1 MVSRK
6 TQYAV
11 AAVVP
16 SLLFATAAGAQDQDF
31 PVFSNGEASNH
42 PAPNPVTVPT
52 GGLSFEDDGFTW
64 VYEGPQPVFEE
75 SEPFKDAGDATNILP
90 TVYERMIDQ
99 GGDRVPN
106 SLPSTPEDPYNLHP
120 DPVVS
125 DIDSRSPRWDLANII
140 NVLHAVVFPEDRAA
154 TNQEVFPG
162 GEGVPADPRRGRVE
176 RKENA
181 GTIPGEVPGEIPM
194 DQVEFAIDILEG
206 NEFENRDRAY
216 EGEFA
221 LLNYNGVNMVKTVT
235 QNDEGEWTVEV
246 DQFWMRQR
254 IKGDTMFFDLSNVPP
269 NETWEIHYNI
279 HAMHWG
285 HEDFA
290 PFQVFFQDPDDR
302 GEDQPQIVPFFQMD
316 QTFFPMEEGKK
327 YQFEMSMP
335 PADMYNL
342 TYHWGWRVHPPRIQ
356 AIENAGK
363 TVLGQNI
370 VQWERDVFGEN
381 PRASQQAK
389 LEAIEQIG
397 DLSPAKRMWEG
408 FRQLRQLGTDA
419 SRQEQQEI
427 VAEIEAAFDDWNDR
441 TSLPRGVEKAQ
452 ADEGEQA
459 YDQTLFYVNNTIY
472 GRVHGV
478 KRMAEQTWFEFQSR
492 GETLK
497 TRLINGDYF
506 PHAYQNVDFGGNR
519 GWENIYQ
526 NTIPIGGQ
534 GPWFTFGRT
543 QWQPNTVRPAIV
555 PAAERPEDQQ
565 VARLLEGNGE
575 GTPRKIEPRETAATP
590 RNNPNATNH
599 DEGASWL
606 RMPPTPDGSS
616 VVRDERGLG
625 LRDVKVNFNHDP
637 STRLRYYQ
645 FDPMHHNVAIFSVH

>member
-16 SLLFATAAGAQDQDF
+16 SLLLATAAGAQDIPTF
-31 PVFSNGEASNH
+31 PDGEASNH
-42 PAPNPVTVPT
+42 PAPNPFTVPT
-52 GGLSFEDDGFTW
+52 GSLSFEDDGFTS
-64 VYEGPQPVFEE
+64 VYEGPQPIFEQ
-75 SEPFKDAGDATNILP
+75 SRPFEDPQGATNILP
-90 TVYERMIDQ
+90 TVYEQMIDQ

-106 SLPSTPEDPYNLHP
+106 SLPSTPDNPYNLHP

-125 DIDSRSPRWDLANII
+125 ETDPRSPRTDLLNII
-140 NVLHAVVFPEDRAA
+140 NELQAVVFPQDRAA
-154 TNQEVFPG
+154 TNRDVFPG

-181 GTIPGEVPGEIPM
+181 GTLPEVADEIDM
-194 DQVEFAIDILEG
+194 DKVEFAIDILEG
-206 NEFENRDRAY
+206 NEFEGRDRAY
-216 EGEFA
+216 EGEIS
-221 LLNYNGVNMVKTVT
+221 LLNFNGVNNIKEVT
-235 QNDEGEWTVEV
+235 QNEDGEWTVEV
-246 DQFWMRQR
+246 EQFWMRQR
-254 IKGDTMFFDLSNVPP
+254 IKSDTMFFDLSNMPP
-269 NETWEIHYNI
+269 NETWKINYTVHS
-279 HAMHWG
+279 MHWG

-302 GEDQPQIVPFFQMD
+302 PEGEPQIIPFFQMD

-327 YQFEMSMP
+327 YEFEAAMP

-363 TVLGQNI
+363 TVMGQNI
-370 VQWERDVFGEN
+370 VQWERDVFGED
-381 PRASQQAK
+381 PRASEEAK

-408 FRQLRQLGTDA
+408 FRQLREMGNSA
-419 SRQEQQEI
+419 SRPEQQEI
-427 VAEIEAAFDDWNDR
+427 VAEIKAAFDDWKDR
-441 TSLPRGVEKAQ
+441 LTLPRGVEQ
-452 ADEGEQA
+452 AEAEEGEQA

-472 GRVHGV
+472 GTMHGV
-478 KRMAEQTWFEFQSR
+478 GRMAEQTWFEFQTR

-506 PHAYQNVDFGGNR
+506 SHAYQNVDFGGLR

-543 QWQPNTVRPAIV
+543 QWQPNTVRPAVV
-555 PAAERPEDQQ
+555 PAAERPEDQELAELQTGDGSPRQ
-565 VARLLEGNGE
+565 VQ
-575 GTPRKIEPRETAATP
+575 PRETAAIP
-590 RNNPNATNH
+590 QDNPNATRN
-599 DEGASWL
+599 DEGPTWLRAPAEGAS
-606 RMPPTPDGSS
+606 
-616 VVRDERGLG
+616 VVRNERGLG
-625 LRDVKVNFNHDP
+625 IHDVEVNYNHDP
-637 STRLRYYQ
+637 SRRLRFYQ
-645 FDPMHHNVAIFSVH
+645 FDPMHHNVAIFSIH